1 MRNNQEKPS
10 DIEPLKQDPGETE
23 VTLFPICILDAS
35 LAHYRSAI
43 PDSLETHVLPEN
55 DYLPQ
60 LEDHSSEIRR
70 MELVAFVV
78 TRQFLESFRLDL
90 WNWIKE
96 SPLREVRFIVL
107 SDEEV
112 DNAALDPLPDELIH
126 LVLPVKVSP
135 SILMD
140 VIRNALYQLEL
151 RYERLTLQSRLA
163 LSTQEMRR
171 IIRVGQAMS
180 TERDFDKLIDLIL
193 QQARELVG
201 ADAGSIYVTESP
213 RGNEKPQYIRFKK
226 SALELN
232 ANEFLLP
239 IDSSSIAGYV
249 ALRGEPLLIDDVYAL
264 SEDEPYRFNFEFDR
278 LHNYYTRSMLVIPMK
293 NHSGE
298 VIGVIQ
304 LIAGITVI
312 DIAVGFVDIHRQTC
326 RQTFS
331 QFVAIRAFKFALV
344 VITKGDLRIAFL
356 IKGGFS
362 GNKMYQT
369 TGCVTPKQGTL
380 RPSQNFNPFKVE
392 QTESGSRHLADIHFV
407 NIECDRTFNV
417 RCKV

>member
-180 TERDFDKLIDLIL
+180 TERDF
-193 QQARELVG
+193 
-201 ADAGSIYVTESP
+201 
-213 RGNEKPQYIRFKK
+213 N
-226 SALELN
+226 
-232 ANEFLLP
+232 
-239 IDSSSIAGYV
+239 
-249 ALRGEPLLIDDVYAL
+249 
-264 SEDEPYRFNFEFDR
+264 
-278 LHNYYTRSMLVIPMK
+278 
-293 NHSGE
+293 
-298 VIGVIQ
+298 
-304 LIAGITVI
+304 
-312 DIAVGFVDIHRQTC
+312 
-326 RQTFS
+326 
-331 QFVAIRAFKFALV
+331 
-344 VITKGDLRIAFL
+344 
-356 IKGGFS
+356 
-362 GNKMYQT
+362 
-369 TGCVTPKQGTL
+369 
-380 RPSQNFNPFKVE
+380 
-392 QTESGSRHLADIHFV
+392 GSRPGVH
-407 NIECDRTFNV
+407 
-417 RCKV
+417 